1 MLERMHD
8 LGHKQSPCIVKFIF
22 FQDNFAETMQEGSHV
37 TRHQPP
43 STSTDV
49 AFLRLDPCL
58 DGGLKLCSHQV
69 CLSPGS
75 PRSSFFRG
83 MRPLCLH
90 SHAKVFRR
98 FRQCLLVQGSRPLSQ
113 VIRQL
118 VFRDGQEVSKSIA
131 EGRIPDAAKICFRPG
146 AGASVVC
153 PSTARF
159 TPALTRLHSPV
170 SDKEEEL
177 GASPEV
183 ENLGYRIRQAGP
195 SLEGWEGGEL
205 LRSRRHSSHE
215 DLRSVS
221 GPTRTRHRGA

>member
-8 LGHKQSPCIVKFIF
+8 LGHKVSPCIVKFVF

-131 EGRIPDAAKICFRPG
+131 EGSNPRCCQNVLPTWGRRFSRVPVHCQVHTGTNK
-146 AGASVVC
+146 VC
-153 PSTARF
+153 IHRC
-159 TPALTRLHSPV
+159 LT
-170 SDKEEEL
+170 KKK
-177 GASPEV
+177 
-183 ENLGYRIRQAGP
+183 NLEHHP
-195 SLEGWEGGEL
+195 
-205 LRSRRHSSHE
+205 RSK
-215 DLRSVS
+215 
-221 GPTRTRHRGA
+221 T